1 MTDGSVSPRDKFS
14 PHRGRTLLGSL
25 QRSTLE
31 WRKGSGYLL
40 AVATT
45 LLGHAVTVAF
55 RNDWP
60 TPSYMFFIPAVAIS
74 AWFGGLGPS
83 IAAMAMSL
91 LLIRINFLGPGWIE
105 PGPVHG
111 ALAAAVFLFVC
122 LTITVTM
129 EALRRARALS
139 DFHSADLER
148 LNADVNRSATRATK
162 LVDVTTALS
171 EANSVDDVAAVV
183 LTKGLAVVEAAR
195 AVLIAVDGERIK
207 LLGTRGMS
215 RALEAQLTALTLD
228 TQVPVVQAIRQ
239 GTMISIESAAEYREK
254 YAAVIQ
260 GFEELADMQTY
271 LATPL
276 VHAGETVGSLALH
289 FREAAAVGASDRT
302 FTLLLAQAAA
312 TALHRARTYDAELDK
327 RRHAEMVAQAREDV
341 LGVVAHDLRNPLN
354 LIQMTVELI
363 LDEELLP
370 AARRRDMLDIA
381 LRAAK
386 QMNRL
391 IDDLLDTVRL
401 QAGRMSL
408 AVEEVSVRT
417 ILQQAEETFRPIAD
431 RRHVRFE
438 AEVQNGAIVRADP
451 ARVSQIVGNLVGNA
465 LKFTGEQGSV
475 KLRARQDDQQVVFQV
490 VDDGPGIA
498 PDNLSHLF
506 DSFWQAR
513 KNDRRGVGLGLA
525 IVKGLVE
532 AHGGTIWVESK
543 VDHGSTFSFSL
554 PAAATLADKI
564 PTDRGSISASSGS
577 RSLSS
582 QPAPP
587 A

>member
-1 MTDGSVSPRDKFS
+1 M
-14 PHRGRTLLGSL
+14 LGSL
-25 QRSTLE
+25 QRSRPLRTT
-31 WRKGSGYLL
+31 GSGYLL
-40 AVATT
+40 AVATA
-45 LLGHAVTVAF
+45 LLAHAVTVAF

-60 TPSYMFFIPAVAIS
+60 TPSYMFFIPTVAVS

-83 IAAMAMSL
+83 ILAMAMSL
-91 LLIRINFLGPGWIE
+91 VLIRVNFFGPGWIG
-105 PGPVHG
+105 PAPVHG
-111 ALAAAVFLFVC
+111 ALSAAVFLFVC
-122 LTITVTM
+122 ITITLTM
-129 EALRRARALS
+129 EALRRARTLS
-139 DFHSADLER
+139 DSHSADLER
-148 LNADVNRSATRATK
+148 LNADASRTATRATK

-171 EANSVDDVAAVV
+171 EARSVDDVTAVV

-195 AVLIAVDGERIK
+195 AVLISVDGDRIK
-207 LLGTRGMS
+207 LLGSRGMS
-215 RALEAQLTALTLD
+215 ATLEAQLATLTRD
-228 TQVPVVQAIRQ
+228 TEVPVIQALRQ
-239 GTMISIESAAEYREK
+239 GTMISIESAAEFREK
-254 YAAVIQ
+254 YASVIQ

-276 VHAGETVGSLALH
+276 VHAGETVGSIALH
-289 FREAAAVGASDRT
+289 FKEAAAIGASDRT

-363 LDEELLP
+363 IDEELP
-370 AARRRDMLDIA
+370 MERRKEMLDIA
-381 LRAAK
+381 LRASK

-401 QAGRMSL
+401 QAGRMTL
-408 AVEEVSVRT
+408 AVEEVSVKT

-431 RRHVRFE
+431 RRHVHFE
-438 AEVQNGAIVRADP
+438 AVVPDGAIVCADP

-465 LKFTGEQGSV
+465 LKFTPEQGSV
-475 KLRARQDDQQVVFQV
+475 KLRATPDDTQVVFQV

-498 PDNLSHLF
+498 PDSITHLF
-506 DSFWQAR
+506 DNFWQAR
-513 KNDRRGVGLGLA
+513 KDDRRGVGLGLA

-532 AHGGTIWVESK
+532 AHGGKIWVESK

-554 PAAATLADKI
+554 PVVSSLADKLE
-564 PTDRGSISASSGS
+564 TDRIISSVSSSS
-577 RSLSS
+577 RSLSAEAT
-582 QPAPP
+582 PLA
-587 A
+587 

>member
-1 MTDGSVSPRDKFS
+1 
-14 PHRGRTLLGSL
+14 
-25 QRSTLE
+25 
-31 WRKGSGYLL
+31 L
-40 AVATT
+40 A
-45 LLGHAVTVAF
+45 HALTVAF

-60 TPSYMFFIPAVAIS
+60 TPSYMFFIPAVAVS

-83 IAAMAMSL
+83 IMAMAMSL
-91 LLIRINFLGPGWIE
+91 VLIRINFFGPGWIG
-105 PGPVHG
+105 PAPVHG
-111 ALAAAVFLFVC
+111 ALAAGVFLFVC
-122 LTITVTM
+122 ITIAITM
-129 EALRRARALS
+129 EALRRARTLS
-139 DFHSADLER
+139 DTHSADLER
-148 LNADVNRSATRATK
+148 LNADVNRTATRATR

-171 EANSVDDVAAVV
+171 EANSVDDVATVV
-183 LTKGLAVVEAAR
+183 LTKGLAMVEAAR
-195 AVLIAVDGERIK
+195 AVLISADGDHIR

-215 RALEAQLTALTLD
+215 PALVAQLSAMTLD
-228 TQVPVVQAIRQ
+228 TEVPVIQALRT
-239 GTMISIESAAEYREK
+239 GTLISIESAAEYREK

-271 LATPL
+271 LAAPL
-276 VHAGETVGSLALH
+276 VHAGETVGSVAFH
-289 FREAAAVGASDRT
+289 FKESAAVGASDRA

-327 RRHAEMVAQAREDV
+327 RRHAEMVARAREEV

-363 LDEELLP
+363 IDEELP
-370 AARRRDMLDIA
+370 AERRKEMLDIA
-381 LRAAK
+381 LRGAR

-401 QAGRMSL
+401 QAGRVSL
-408 AVEEVSVRT
+408 SVEEVSVKT
-417 ILQQAEETFRPIAD
+417 ILQQAEETFRPIAE
-431 RRHVRFE
+431 RRHVHFE
-438 AEVQNGAIVRADP
+438 AEIANGAIVRADP

-465 LKFTGEQGSV
+465 LKFTPERGSV
-475 KLRARQDDQQVVFQV
+475 KLRATQDDKQVVFQV

-498 PDNLSHLF
+498 PDNMSHLF

-513 KNDRRGVGLGLA
+513 MNDRRGVGLGLA

-532 AHGGTIWVESK
+532 AHGGKIWVESK

-554 PAAATLADKI
+554 PAVNTFADK
-564 PTDRGSISASSGS
+564 PGTDRALRSATAGL

-582 QPAPP
+582 EAVPP